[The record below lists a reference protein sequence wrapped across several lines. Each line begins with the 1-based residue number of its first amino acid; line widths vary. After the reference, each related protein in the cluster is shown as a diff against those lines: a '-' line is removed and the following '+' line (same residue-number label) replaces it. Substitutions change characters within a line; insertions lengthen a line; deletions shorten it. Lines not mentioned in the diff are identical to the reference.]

1 MSFHVMQLSFLF
13 PLKYES
19 PGVLGKPI
27 SFNVISGEAIGH
39 PDGLA
44 VIGIFFSLSPTC
56 GFAIFCFLQILNL
69 FDFSP
74 MWYFLSFW
82 SNTKFSICLIPGTT
96 LRWLR
101 CFPPSAPLL
110 LLPLL
115 LLPFPRQSPFP
126 GDGGHLYFC

>member
-1 MSFHVMQLSFLF
+1 MKVQVFSENQISLNVMSCDTNLCEIIC
-13 PLKYES
+13 KIC
-19 PGVLGKPI
+19 K
-27 SFNVISGEAIGH
+27 SGEAIGH

-126 GDGGHLYFC
+126 GDSGHLYFC